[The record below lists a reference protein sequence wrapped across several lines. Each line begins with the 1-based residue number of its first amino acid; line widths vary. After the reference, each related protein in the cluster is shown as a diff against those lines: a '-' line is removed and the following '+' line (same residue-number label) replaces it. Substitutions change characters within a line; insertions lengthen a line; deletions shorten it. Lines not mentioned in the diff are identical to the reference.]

1 MTEYRG
7 SAIFVAH
14 CQHCKLKTLWIIRST
29 PHSVDESCKLGVSE
43 FTQHLV
49 IENYCN
55 GMNVSFQG
63 PIGKNLRRTG
73 KSQDKQ
79 FTEMLSRNLPCNL
92 FYFLYFLVTTR
103 VSNGMSN
110 VWWQTVVMM
119 TTAGRVNRLAVTLTL
134 YIKNLVVRVVNEAMA
149 SLWTYEVCL

>member
-7 SAIFVAH
+7 SSIFVAH
-14 CQHCKLKTLWIIRST
+14 CQHCKLKTLLNNTIDPP
-29 PHSVDESCKLGVSE
+29 PHSLDESYKLGVYE

-49 IENYCN
+49 IENYYN

-63 PIGKNLRRTG
+63 RIGKIVRGTG

-110 VWWQTVVMM
+110 V
-119 TTAGRVNRLAVTLTL
+119 
-134 YIKNLVVRVVNEAMA
+134 
-149 SLWTYEVCL
+149 